1 MTHDF
6 AEYARKENTQNS
18 VADLFIDELNTL
30 DLNLRKIMKNTISLK
45 SLKKSFECICYGSK
59 HSKI

>member
-45 SLKKSFECICYGSK
+45 IFKKIL
-59 HSKI
+59 

>member
-30 DLNLRKIMKNTISLK
+30 DLNLRKIMKKYYFIKN
-45 SLKKSFECICYGSK
+45 
-59 HSKI
+59 